1 MISPDVRAKN
11 PYIINMGATLTA
23 AAVAEVLATLSC
35 ETCTKF
41 NEMDCESECC
51 DLCSIHYHTEVT
63 DVTEPS
69 L

>member
-1 MISPDVRAKN
+1 
-11 PYIINMGATLTA
+11 MGATLTA
-23 AAVAEVLATLSC
+23 AAVAEVLATFSC

>member
-1 MISPDVRAKN
+1 
-11 PYIINMGATLTA
+11 MGAA
-23 AAVAEVLATLSC
+23 VSVAAVAEILAVLSC
-35 ETCTKF
+35 DSCAKF

-51 DLCSIHYHTEVT
+51 DLCRWHYHTEVT